1 MLRMNHLL
9 RDRRT
14 ALGIGLAL
22 IVVLQLASGCSG
34 VSGNDR
40 DNIEPIDS
48 PNQDRALVIKIN
60 RSQDDPAK
68 YLALGFEIRDKASQV
83 VLYRQQTHASS
94 RLAWSMRWLDN
105 ATVQLSSSDIGTYC
119 WQEQAGGVW
128 IAAHCP

>member
-1 MLRMNHLL
+1 M
-9 RDRRT
+9 
-14 ALGIGLAL
+14 GIGLAL
-22 IVVLQLASGCSG
+22 IVVLQLASGCFG

-40 DNIEPIDS
+40 DIIEPIDS

-68 YLALGFEIRDKASQV
+68 YLTLGFEIRDKASQA

-105 ATVQLSSSDIGTYC
+105 SVVQLQRSDVGTYC
-119 WQEQAGGVW
+119 WQEQQDGSWLEAK
-128 IAAHCP
+128 CP